1 VSRAGRRRF
10 LLGAGRDKERDE
22 QREREPQVHN
32 FLGRSL
38 HCFYFNASG
47 YGIATHFAKANYQAI
62 SELVSAMEPTRQILI
77 VDDDANSR
85 ALLMRMLSAAGYTCR
100 ETNNAVDALKLV
112 HEEQPAVL
120 LLDFKMPGMDG
131 AEALKKL
138 RADKNPAV
146 AQVPVIMLTGYG
158 ESEVTCLEAG
168 ADDFVIKPIKI
179 EVLRARIEAQLRLH
193 ALRIQLQQQNKD
205 LEEWR
210 RNHERDLAAARATQ
224 QSLIPQKTPKLAG
237 WEIATCYRPV
247 IEVGGDIYGW
257 LPIKDGR
264 WLFWIADATG
274 HGASAA
280 LMTTLAKLLF
290 HHGREQQEE
299 PAAMMEAVN
308 NDLRGIFGGRSF
320 MSAMCVALD
329 PGTGKAGVVGA
340 GHPPLL
346 VTRFG
351 RGTEAIASSAPPL
364 GLMEESHFVETIL
377 ELNPGDAF
385 TLYTDGLFGGA
396 KTGRLRSTP
405 TQLAGMINPFAAS
418 AEALLE
424 LMLRA
429 AAPDSSE
436 SPPDDVAAMVVRR
449 SN

>member
-1 VSRAGRRRF
+1 
-10 LLGAGRDKERDE
+10 
-22 QREREPQVHN
+22 
-32 FLGRSL
+32 
-38 HCFYFNASG
+38 
-47 YGIATHFAKANYQAI
+47 
-62 SELVSAMEPTRQILI
+62 MEPTRKILI
-77 VDDDANSR
+77 VDDDAGSR
-85 ALLMRMLSAAGYTCR
+85 ALLAKMLTAAGYICR
-100 ETNNAVDALKLV
+100 EADNAADALKMV
-112 HEEQPAVL
+112 HQEPPAVL

-131 AEALKKL
+131 AEAVRRL
-138 RADKNPAV
+138 RADPSPTI
-146 AQVPVIMLTGYG
+146 AQVPVIMLTGHG
-158 ESEVTCLEAG
+158 ESEVTCLQAG

-193 ALRIQLQQQNKD
+193 SLRLQLQQQNND

-224 QSLIPQKTPKLAG
+224 QSLIPQKAPQLEG

-257 LPIKDGR
+257 LPINKGR

-280 LMTTLAKLLF
+280 LLTTLAKLLF
-290 HHGREQQEE
+290 HYGGEQRNE
-299 PAAMMEAVN
+299 PAAIMQAVN
-308 NDLRGIFGGRSF
+308 DDLRGIFAGHSF

-329 PGTGKAGVVGA
+329 PRTGHASVVGA

-364 GLMEESHFVETIL
+364 GLIEQSQFTETIL

-385 TLYTDGLFGGA
+385 TLYTDGLFGA
-396 KTGRLRSTP
+396 PVPGRLRSTP

-418 AEALLE
+418 ADALLE
-424 LMLRA
+424 LMLKA
-429 AAPDSSE
+429 AAPDSGE